1 MAAADGS
8 WDLTIFITDMNVE
21 QTIRTRGDLHVAG
34 LMLKIVNAVGK
45 STDDIKTAGR
55 VISVMNISLRNHQ
68 FADDQSTDK
77 TFRCQLAR

>member
-45 STDDIKTAGR
+45 STDEIKTALHVG
-55 VISVMNISLRNHQ
+55 
-68 FADDQSTDK
+68 
-77 TFRCQLAR
+77 